1 MHKRKISVQRPKSKP
16 RKPVCNSCSDRNA
29 LLEVSVYL
37 PKEQRA
43 SFQRAVPPA
52 LSRICTHALTFL
64 PLKYG

>member
-37 PKEQRA
+37 PKEQRE
-43 SFQRAVPPA
+43 
-52 LSRICTHALTFL
+52 LSACGTSCAIADLYAPR
-64 PLKYG
+64 